1 MTTDYERESLMETSN
16 LRHETRDA
24 VLVAIA
30 RDMIARTSMSQDG
43 FAEQLNHQLF
53 DRAPSRCKE
62 KGFPDLQAMTKTADM
77 QAYGRAYKT
86 WSKRV
91 ERWLDDSGDRIEI
104 PSWIEESW
112 VAALDQPWRDRA
124 LTELASRYG
133 LLAVKQIGS
142 GVDDALQVF
151 AGIATNFGLVAGLG
165 GKVFADGVFDHKDH
179 VYAESFESFCRSLA
193 AHAVAMADQAS
204 LIASKIH

>member
-53 DRAPSRCKE
+53 DRAPARCKE
-62 KGFPDLQAMTKTADM
+62 KGFPDLQALTKTADM
-77 QAYGRAYKT
+77 QAYGRAYKA

-151 AGIATNFGLVAGLG
+151 AGISTNFGLVAGLG
-165 GKVFADGVFDHKDH
+165 GKVFADGVFDQKDH
-179 VYAESFESFCRSLA
+179 MYAESFESFCRSLA

-204 LIASKIH
+204 LIASKLH

>member
-1 MTTDYERESLMETSN
+1 METSN

-24 VLVAIA
+24 VLVAMA

-53 DRAPSRCKE
+53 VRAPARCKE

-77 QAYGRAYKT
+77 QAFGRAYKA

-91 ERWLDDSGDRIEI
+91 ERWLDDSGERVEI
-104 PSWIEESW
+104 PSWIEEAW

-124 LTELASRYG
+124 LIELSSRYG
-133 LLAVKQIGS
+133 LLAVKQVGS
-142 GVDDALQVF
+142 GVDDALQAF
-151 AGIATNFGLVAGLG
+151 AGISTSFGLVASLG
-165 GKVFADGVFDHKDH
+165 GKVFADGVFDHRDEP
-179 VYAESFESFCRSLA
+179 YAESFETFCRSLA
-193 AHAVAMADQAS
+193 AHAVAMADKAATVAS
-204 LIASKIH
+204 SGR

>member
-1 MTTDYERESLMETSN
+1 MNEEYERESLMETSN

-53 DRAPSRCKE
+53 DRAPARCTE
-62 KGFPDLQAMTKTADM
+62 KGFPDLQALTKTADM
-77 QAYGRAYKT
+77 QAYGRAYKA

-165 GKVFADGVFDHKDH
+165 GKVFADGVFDQKDH
-179 VYAESFESFCRSLA
+179 MYAESFESFCRSLA

-204 LIASKIH
+204 LIASKLH

>member
-1 MTTDYERESLMETSN
+1 MNEEYERESLMETSN

-53 DRAPSRCKE
+53 DRAPARCKE
-62 KGFPDLQAMTKTADM
+62 KGFPDLQALTKTADM
-77 QAYGRAYKT
+77 QAYGRAYKA

-104 PSWIEESW
+104 PSWVEESW

-165 GKVFADGVFDHKDH
+165 GKVFADGVFDQKDH
-179 VYAESFESFCRSLA
+179 MYAESFESFCRSLA

-204 LIASKIH
+204 LIASKLH

>member
-1 MTTDYERESLMETSN
+1 METSN

-24 VLVAIA
+24 VLVATA

-53 DRAPSRCKE
+53 NRAPARCKE
-62 KGFPDLQAMTKTADM
+62 KGFPDLQGLTKTADM
-77 QAYGRAYKT
+77 QAYGRAYKA

-124 LTELASRYG
+124 LTELAGRYG

-165 GKVFADGVFDHKDH
+165 GKVFADGVFDEKDH
-179 VYAESFESFCRSLA
+179 IYAESFESFCRSLA

>member
-1 MTTDYERESLMETSN
+1 MNEEYERESLMETSN

-43 FAEQLNHQLF
+43 FAEQLNHQLI
-53 DRAPSRCKE
+53 DRAPARCKE
-62 KGFPDLQAMTKTADM
+62 KGFPDLQALTKTADM
-77 QAYGRAYKT
+77 QAYGRAYKA

-165 GKVFADGVFDHKDH
+165 GKVFADGVFDQKDH
-179 VYAESFESFCRSLA
+179 MYAESFESFCRSLA

-204 LIASKIH
+204 LIASKLH

>member
-1 MTTDYERESLMETSN
+1 MTTDYERESLMDTSN

-24 VLVAIA
+24 VLVATA

-53 DRAPSRCKE
+53 DRAPARCRE
-62 KGFPDLQAMTKTADM
+62 KGFPDLQALTKTADM
-77 QAYGRAYKT
+77 QAYGRAYKA

-165 GKVFADGVFDHKDH
+165 GKVFADGVFDQKDH
-179 VYAESFESFCRSLA
+179 MYAESFESFCRSLA

-204 LIASKIH
+204 LIASKLH